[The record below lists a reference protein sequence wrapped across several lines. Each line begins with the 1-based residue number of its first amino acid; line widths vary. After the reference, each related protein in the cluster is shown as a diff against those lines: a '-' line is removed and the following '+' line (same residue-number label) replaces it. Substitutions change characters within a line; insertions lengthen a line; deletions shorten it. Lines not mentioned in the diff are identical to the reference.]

1 MSVVGVLKDG
11 VKPMSNGEERVWVV
25 VWIGGKSEVKSFK
38 AHRDVGYWGA
48 VVIYDVDGEP
58 IRRLAR
64 VVFRSEDEAMARE
77 TANKLLDIFRRRT
90 IGSMN
95 PKKVLAVLA
104 ALHDAEY
111 SEPLYVEV
119 VKDAMDVHHN
129 GEVLMRT
136 YKALLR

>member
-1 MSVVGVLKDG
+1 MNVVGALKDG
-11 VKPMSNGEERVWVV
+11 LKPMSNGEERVWVV
-25 VWIGGKSEVKSFK
+25 KWVGGTSEVRSFK
-38 AHRDVGYWGA
+38 AYRAVGYWGA

-58 IRRLAR
+58 IRRIAR
-64 VVFRSEDEAMARE
+64 VVFRSEDEVSARE
-77 TANKLLDIFRRRT
+77 AANKLLGIFRRRT

-104 ALHDAEY
+104 LLHDVEY

-119 VKDAMDVHHN
+119 VKDTMDVHHN
-129 GEVLMRT
+129 GEVLMRS